1 MSSLKRWRRIGQ
13 GQFHR
18 WQTPGDAVQGLWRA
32 LGDGGVGLPSVTSIL
47 EIIAK
52 PGLAPWYAKQERQFF
67 ETAMLDV
74 LSRPGARDPEI
85 VLAAVADAVTG
96 IKAADREKQKAGIIG
111 TAVHAGIEWYL
122 RTQLGEDAGPEPRL
136 PDAAMWALES
146 WKDWAKR

>member
-1 MSSLKRWRRIGQ
+1 MAGAKSMPPRWDRSRFYTIGGRR
-13 GQFHR
+13 
-18 WQTPGDAVQGLWRA
+18 
-32 LGDGGVGLPSVTSIL
+32 LPSVTSIL

-67 ETAMLDV
+67 ETAVLDV

-111 TAVHAGIEWYL
+111 TAVHAGGCPA
-122 RTQLGEDAGPEPRL
+122 RC
-136 PDAAMWALES
+136 
-146 WKDWAKR
+146 